1 MPQNVL
7 PYRRFAD
14 FIEFIV
20 AFICKYFFSELG
32 DKIWVTVMTGLLS
45 LDLSREIF
53 GVPLRMTLFFC
64 QALV

>member
-1 MPQNVL
+1 MARSDL
-7 PYRRFAD
+7 
-14 FIEFIV
+14 V
-20 AFICKYFFSELG
+20 ARSKYFFSELG

>member
-1 MPQNVL
+1 MEGEIFVVRSDL
-7 PYRRFAD
+7 
-14 FIEFIV
+14 V
-20 AFICKYFFSELG
+20 ARSKYFFSELG

-53 GVPLRMTLFFC
+53 GVPLRMTLFYC